1 MGSPSFLPG
10 SLPNPGIE
18 PRSPALQA
26 DSLPAEP
33 QRKLNKYTKIIF
45 FLKQTFHHSVL
56 PKVEEVMWG
65 GGALVPGEE
74 REICVLPFANNSRA
88 ERRLED

>member
-1 MGSPSFLPG
+1 
-10 SLPNPGIE
+10 
-18 PRSPALQA
+18 LQA

-56 PKVEEVMWG
+56 PKAEEVMWG

-74 REICVLPFANNSRA
+74 REKFVFFPLLTTA
-88 ERRLED
+88 ELKED

>member
-1 MGSPSFLPG
+1 M
-10 SLPNPGIE
+10 
-18 PRSPALQA
+18 QA

-33 QRKLNKYTKIIF
+33 QRKLNKYSKMIF
-45 FLKQTFHHSVL
+45 FLKKETSHHSVM
-56 PKVEEVMWG
+56 PKVEEVTWG

-88 ERRLED
+88 ERLEN